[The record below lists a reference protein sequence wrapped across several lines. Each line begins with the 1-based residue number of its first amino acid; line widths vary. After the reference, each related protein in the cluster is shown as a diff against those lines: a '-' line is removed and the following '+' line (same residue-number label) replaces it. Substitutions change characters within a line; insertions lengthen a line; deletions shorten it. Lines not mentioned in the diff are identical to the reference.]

1 MFHAGS
7 AHHNLGN
14 IEYAIKIRTSGI
26 VIGTGYGELRKEQ
39 GTRHKEKKSGNRTP
53 DGIKKSIDK
62 KLEAL
67 RKLELELEAE
77 PLCRSRR

>member
-39 GTRHKEKKSGNRTP
+39 GTRHKEKESGNRTP

-77 PLCRSRR
+77 PLCRSGR